1 MGRIEAVVQR
11 RRPKLCQW
19 GPKGSRKGS
28 RDHRTLSSIQINC
41 LLPVWLARPCSP
53 RLRSDWVAMEATAAR
68 LLHLQHS
75 GESVAA
81 LRKGMNGHHPNA
93 FSSGI
98 CTGGLL

>member
-1 MGRIEAVVQR
+1 MSGKDFQR
-11 RRPKLCQW
+11 FSTDTVTVLSRCLCVW
-19 GPKGSRKGS
+19 K
-28 RDHRTLSSIQINC
+28 HVC
-41 LLPVWLARPCSP
+41 AVWLARPCSP

-98 CTGGLL
+98 CTGGLLVDFLV